1 MYTVKLQLKFLTA
14 VFFSLRFQSPKH
26 NLREESFVVLFIQWR
41 HSDLEWSML
50 GTGILILGLRKNSG
64 F

>member
-1 MYTVKLQLKFLTA
+1 MYTVKLQLKFLTV
-14 VFFSLRFQSPKH
+14 VFFPPIPSPKH

-50 GTGILILGLRKNSG
+50 GIGILILGLRKNSG